1 MHRQANVGHH
11 GTAPAGPI
19 HQEAT
24 MTNMNDRRSEM
35 RRRFGGIGMALA
47 MAAVAACSGDSTKQV
62 TDGEGGAPS
71 AARTSESPAPTG
83 DTIVVELITD
93 ENGSY
98 FKPKKIEAK
107 KGDLIRF
114 TLTSGVH
121 NVHFLPDSNA
131 GKSGL
136 PPVSEFLQLPGQ
148 TYDLVVSLAHGEY
161 YFQCDPH
168 AALGMVGELE
178 VED

>member
-1 MHRQANVGHH
+1 
-11 GTAPAGPI
+11 
-19 HQEAT
+19 
-24 MTNMNDRRSEM
+24 MNYVNDGKSTSRLAM
-35 RRRFGGIGMALA
+35 RGIGVALA
-47 MAAVAACSGDSTKQV
+47 IAIIAACSSDSAKQV
-62 TDGEGGAPS
+62 TGESGAPTTTAS
-71 AARTSESPAPTG
+71 EAPAATG

-98 FKPKKIEAK
+98 FKPRKIEAK
-107 KGDLIRF
+107 QGDLIRF
-114 TLTSGVH
+114 TLVSGVH

-136 PPVSEFLQLPGQ
+136 PPVSDFLQLPGQ
-148 TYDLVVSLAHGEY
+148 TYDLVVNLDHGDY